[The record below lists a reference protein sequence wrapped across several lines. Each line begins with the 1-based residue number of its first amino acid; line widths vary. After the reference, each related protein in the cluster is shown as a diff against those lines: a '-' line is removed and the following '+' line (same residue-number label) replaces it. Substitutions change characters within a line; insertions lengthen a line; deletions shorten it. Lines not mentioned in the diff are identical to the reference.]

1 MQECLYMNRGHHT
14 GMGKHRCSFVAVA
27 ALACGVASTAFA
39 EVRVEGNLSALRV
52 STSGD
57 ALSDVLS
64 AFGTRLPV
72 RYRTA
77 VPLNG
82 EINGAYSGSFSQVIS
97 RLLDGYNYII
107 KNDQELTEIIVLGKT
122 GEAAVSPKVPLAKG
136 VVSRWR

>member
-1 MQECLYMNRGHHT
+1 MDGGSVHR
-14 GMGKHRCSFVAVA
+14 MGKHGCSLAVA
-27 ALACGVASTAFA
+27 TVLAFGVATTAPA
-39 EVRVEGNLSALRV
+39 EVRIEGNLRDLRV

-64 AFGTRLPV
+64 AFSTRLPV
-72 RYRTA
+72 TYRTA
-77 VPLNG
+77 VPLNR

-107 KNDQELTEIIVLGKT
+107 KNDQKLTEIIVLDER

-136 VVSRWR
+136 ASSRWR